1 MLMTLNSMNRV
12 YAILIFLFFQCAPA
26 LYAQESFP
34 FKGKVNADNINVRTD
49 STVSSEAI
57 CSLNRDA
64 DVEVISQIYDWYKIK
79 LPPKTPSFI
88 KKDFATMIDDKTA
101 KVSGDNVNIRLRPDT
116 SSAIVGRVNKD
127 EVVSILEDKGE
138 WYRIEPASSTF
149 GWIHKR
155 FVKRQEE
162 KLAQKGEEK
171 EEIVSVEGVIKPKTM
186 KRIATHKLITEDNK
200 LYLLR
205 GDKDS
210 LVALSHRKVRVT
222 GKLIKPADQEYSII
236 DITKIE
242 VLD

>member
-155 FVKRQEE
+155 FVKRDR
-162 KLAQKGEEK
+162 K
-171 EEIVSVEGVIKPKTM
+171 SVV
-186 KRIATHKLITEDNK
+186 
-200 LYLLR
+200 
-205 GDKDS
+205 
-210 LVALSHRKVRVT
+210 
-222 GKLIKPADQEYSII
+222 
-236 DITKIE
+236 
-242 VLD
+242 